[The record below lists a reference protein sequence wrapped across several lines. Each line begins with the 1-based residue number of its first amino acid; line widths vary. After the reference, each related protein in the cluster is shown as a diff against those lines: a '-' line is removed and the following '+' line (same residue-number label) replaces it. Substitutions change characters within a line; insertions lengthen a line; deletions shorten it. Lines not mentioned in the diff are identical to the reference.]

1 MSSQKPHEHSSSYDN
16 FLTPTGTGATF
27 FIPADNRSRAISEPP
42 TPSDIPQPIQGH
54 PQSYSNKVP
63 SSQSYMNGDGMTPH
77 NHGKLL
83 KKPLRVRTWI
93 SSQEDLTSPPPPLN
107 PVPKRPYESR
117 TPRLVRG
124 ANKNKTVYRKDLSES
139 NDQDITVV
147 MFTQVGSNEKNEEKP
162 EKETN
167 DVTPVEKSPADT
179 DVSSGGKGSKKSL
192 VIIPNQPVEATPP
205 PPPPVLREKK
215 DSKKVTRR
223 LSLFG
228 GKSDEPKDKEKDNK
242 KKKLSSR
249 GLSKMSLPNLYK
261 PTSPEASSD
270 NSDNSS
276 PLPSKYSF
284 FKKKPKEKQSHKT
297 GWKFHSSN
305 EDGPMDLHS
314 TSSELYLSVIG
325 EEQPPSY
332 DMATRTMSMIDLAQ
346 PPTMSFSDDMNPP
359 ITIFHS
365 NSSHNIMEDSDNDSM
380 HTAPSDSEVIPKES
394 DDRND
399 LVHSSLS
406 LGSISVEIVSDN
418 DPLCQSNS
426 PQPTA
431 NEITSGT
438 SPITETIIDTNQT
451 TAVYSPEV
459 NVTDGHTDI
468 QLAPLPPKDEDRRP
482 SADDTTLPKEFKR
495 FVNSRK
501 PVRKQS
507 TNEQGSPA
515 LQKRSPSLLVQ
526 KSISKSPSK
535 SSISSNSSI
544 GGATPSPRATPT
556 SKSTGRGTPSS
567 PFASKKASPKTTP
580 TPARKKNSPNITPT
594 NSPKTT
600 PIASHKLVNK
610 GSPQSSPKTPRK
622 GSATTSHLRKS
633 IGKGSDNTTSPSPI
647 TRKGSGTSSQLKET
661 GIPRKGSG
669 TSSQLKETGTPRKG
683 SGTSSQLKETGTPRK
698 GSGTSS
704 QLKEAGTP
712 HKGSGNSSQ
721 LKEAG
726 TPHKGTGIPSISV
739 RRGSGTVLSL
749 NNSTTRKTSSPQI
762 MSTTKEVTMS
772 LSIKEPNPTQSQKTE
787 LLGLTTPTT
796 PPASG
801 NSSETS
807 SGSSTPTSRRRRIG
821 VSAVTSPLAE
831 DRNFQELLLQKEKEV
846 SQTEKATSVVKSNI
860 VPKRPAPA
868 PPGDKKKKQISSK
881 MVIDVKDIFDSVS
894 SGNESAATP
903 IPRDNMSNEP
913 KQDVTTP
920 PPFLSSKTPPTTT
933 KSSNVVATYVYQ
945 STKAPPPKVSE
956 PFKENTEVKTF
967 AYVSQGRTNTSSLK
981 NKMATPNA
989 TPSDSKSPLK
999 VLNRPTTSPTSKKPP
1014 SGAKIRTNTASP
1026 SNKPNSRLSIP
1037 TSSLRSKTEGKT
1049 LLTGASKEKPA
1060 SPKLTKDEDTLAILN
1075 PVDSLITVS
1084 SPTEFDKG
1092 TDAPLSPPVI
1102 ASMLARPFS
1111 PPSPS
1116 LSQEEFDL
1124 NMTTLTPEVPVWSG
1138 NSENEPSSKN
1148 PEEARLTYIYRSTIL
1163 RKSSKGNGLDSTKM
1177 SRTPSNKS
1185 QGSPRHEAKGQTSLS
1200 RTGSPRKTSLPPSN
1214 SLLRQSKK
1222 SLSNTLGRK
1231 SSTPERSSIRRP
1243 SSGVSRLAVEKS
1255 GGTGTHTRPR
1265 SASLAPTY
1273 PSLRRGAPGSMK
1285 SKSST
1290 LIVSKTAE
1298 RTSMRGK
1305 KITDKPPIG
1314 RASTKDKKIKEFLT
1328 ESTSSGAES
1337 PKPPVSNDSDDTV
1350 KSKPTNS
1357 TAIKPPLV
1365 KSKKIDVVVRK
1376 PPIKPS
1382 LKAQT
1387 SDPLSNSEL
1396 RRSTRKSQDGI
1407 LSKQAANKPPTGIS
1421 HGRTSL
1427 QPKQPIESLENKS
1440 RNSSIRLS
1448 RRSSAGTISK
1458 GSSTRG
1464 STLKRGAT
1472 GAQISPSHK
1481 PLSRGQSQERDE
1493 TTTIFDDISSMAQK
1507 NL

>member
-1 MSSQKPHEHSSSYDN
+1 MSSQKPHERSSSYDN
-16 FLTPTGTGATF
+16 FLTPTATGATF
-27 FIPADNRSRAISEPP
+27 FIPTDNRNRAVSEPP

-54 PQSYSNKVP
+54 PQSYTNKVP

-77 NHGKLL
+77 DHGKLL

-107 PVPKRPYESR
+107 PVSKRPYESR

-124 ANKNKTVYRKDLSES
+124 ANTNKTVYRKDLSES
-139 NDQDITVV
+139 HDQDITVV
-147 MFTQVGSNEKNEEKP
+147 MFTQAGSNEKSEEKS

-179 DVSSGGKGSKKSL
+179 DVPSGGKGSKKSL
-192 VIIPNQPVEATPP
+192 IIIPNQPVEATPP
-205 PPPPVLREKK
+205 PPPPLVLREKK

-261 PTSPEASSD
+261 PTSPEVSSD

-276 PLPSKYSF
+276 PIPKYSF

-365 NSSHNIMEDSDNDSM
+365 NSSHNFMGDSDNDSM

-426 PQPTA
+426 PQPTV
-431 NEITSGT
+431 NEITCGT
-438 SPITETIIDTNQT
+438 SPMTETTIDTNQT
-451 TAVYSPEV
+451 VYSSEV
-459 NVTDGHTDI
+459 QAIQSKVNIIDRQADI
-468 QLAPLPPKDEDRRP
+468 QLVPLPSKDKDRRP
-482 SADDTTLPKEFKR
+482 SAGEDTTLPKEFKR

-507 TNEQGSPA
+507 INEQGSPA
-515 LQKRSPSLLVQ
+515 LQKRSPSLLAQ
-526 KSISKSPSK
+526 KSFPKSPSK

-556 SKSTGRGTPSS
+556 FKSTGRGTPSS

-580 TPARKKNSPNITPT
+580 TPAHKKNSPNITPT

-600 PIASHKLVNK
+600 PIASHKLMNK

-622 GSATTSHLRKS
+622 GSPTISHLRKS
-633 IGKGSDNTTSPSPI
+633 IGKGSGDTTSPSPI
-647 TRKGSGTSSQLKET
+647 TRKGSDTSSKLTKDT
-661 GIPRKGSG
+661 GP
-669 TSSQLKETGTPRKG
+669 
-683 SGTSSQLKETGTPRK
+683 PRK

-712 HKGSGNSSQ
+712 RKGSGNSSQ

-726 TPHKGTGIPSISV
+726 TPRKGSGNSSQLIKDSITPVKGTGIPSISV

-762 MSTTKEVTMS
+762 MSTNKEDTMS
-772 LSIKEPNPTQSQKTE
+772 LKEPNPTQSQKTE
-787 LLGLTTPTT
+787 LLGLTAPTT

-801 NSSETS
+801 NSSEAS

-846 SQTEKATSVVKSNI
+846 SQTEIATSVVKGNI

-868 PPGDKKKKQISSK
+868 PPGDKKKKQTSSK
-881 MVIDVKDIFDSVS
+881 MELDVKEIFDSVS
-894 SGNESAATP
+894 SGNESTTTP
-903 IPRDNMSNEP
+903 IPRDNTSNEP
-913 KQDVTTP
+913 KQDVTMSSS
-920 PPFLSSKTPPTTT
+920 FLPSKTPPTTT

-945 STKAPPPKVSE
+945 STKAPLQKVSE
-956 PFKENTEVKTF
+956 PFKENNEIKTF
-967 AYVSQGRTNTSSLK
+967 AYVSQGRTSTSSLK

-1014 SGAKIRTNTASP
+1014 SGAKIRTNTSSP

-1037 TSSLRSKTEGKT
+1037 TSSLRSKSEGKT
-1049 LLTGASKEKPA
+1049 LLTEASKEKPA
-1060 SPKLTKDEDTLAILN
+1060 SPKLKKDEDTLAILN

-1084 SPTEFDKG
+1084 SPTDFDKG

-1111 PPSPS
+1111 PISPS

-1148 PEEARLTYIYRSTIL
+1148 PDEARLTYIYRSTIL

-1185 QGSPRHEAKGQTSLS
+1185 QGSPRHEAKGQPSLS
-1200 RTGSPRKTSLPPSN
+1200 RTGSPRKSSLPPSN
-1214 SLLRQSKK
+1214 SLLRQSKR

-1231 SSTPERSSIRRP
+1231 NSTPERSSIRRP

-1255 GGTGTHTRPR
+1255 GGTGTLTRPR

-1273 PSLRRGAPGSMK
+1273 PSLRRGAPGSTK
-1285 SKSST
+1285 SKSSST
-1290 LIVSKTAE
+1290 LTVSKTAE

-1305 KITDKPPIG
+1305 KITDKPPTG
-1314 RASTKDKKIKEFLT
+1314 RASTKDKKIKGFLT
-1328 ESTSSGAES
+1328 ESTSSGTDTSS

-1350 KSKPTNS
+1350 KSKPATS
-1357 TAIKPPLV
+1357 TAIKVPLV

-1376 PPIKPS
+1376 PPIKSS
-1382 LKAQT
+1382 LKTQT

-1396 RRSTRKSQDGI
+1396 RRSIRKSQDGT

-1421 HGRTSL
+1421 HGRTSI
-1427 QPKQPIESLENKS
+1427 QPKQSIESLDTKS

-1464 STLKRGAT
+1464 STLKRGAAGT
-1472 GAQISPSHK
+1472 QISPSHK